1 MMTWAQWL
9 AAGIGVIVLAWPY
22 IPAAVRWV
30 FLRLADGPAPK
41 PLEEAVAPNYRDSI
55 FYLAQV
61 RFRLST
67 TGALGDDQKRAI
79 DILTL
84 ALVDGSDK

>member
-1 MMTWAQWL
+1 MIQYL
-9 AAGIGVIVLAWPY
+9 
-22 IPAAVRWV
+22 
-30 FLRLADGPAPK
+30 
-41 PLEEAVAPNYRDSI
+41 AVAAALGICLWPMLPSLARAVKTGPSYRSAILDLS
-55 FYLAQV
+55 QV
-61 RFRLST
+61 RARLLA